1 MDWIFE
7 IMAIADKSKR
17 EKALILFR
25 ELQNEFH
32 SYCYNQA
39 KIDRLEN
46 QLYKLTENYQ

>member
-1 MDWIFE
+1 MDWMFE

-17 EKALILFR
+17 QKALGIFR

-39 KIDRLEN
+39 AINRLEN
-46 QLYKLTENYQ
+46 QLYQLTENN